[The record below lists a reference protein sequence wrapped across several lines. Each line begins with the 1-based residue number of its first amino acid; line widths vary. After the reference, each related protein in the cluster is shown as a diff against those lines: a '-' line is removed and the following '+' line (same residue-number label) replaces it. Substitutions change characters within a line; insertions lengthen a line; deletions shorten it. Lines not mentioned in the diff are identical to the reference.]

1 MRACVC
7 LVASAALYLPALLR
21 AQDNCFYDAS
31 GNADKLKIGYTDGN
45 MSLSLGQYLNLVIQG
60 AVEFPESYMER
71 LKGNRITALRL
82 AIASELTQQDNYV
95 FITDDL
101 NGPFLYKQKVE
112 HLNAGWNE
120 IPLDVPFEINGPLY
134 IGFRYVSYGER
145 LSMDGR
151 EDNDLA
157 NWIRFT
163 QSEDDPQSAW
173 QHQSGGNLNFQ
184 AIVEGDNLPQH
195 DVELQKLV
203 AKKYAQ
209 TGGDMPISLV
219 VRNQAAA
226 DINSLEVSCAVDGQE
241 PVTLLV
247 DNLNIASGDMALVP
261 VGNIVIQQDGIANLD
276 VKIEKVNGQDDENMA
291 DNSAT
296 LANVISK
303 KEYVNRKTL
312 LEHFSTMKCP
322 NCPDAHKMMEDA
334 LAYRDD
340 VIHVIHH
347 TGMGTDPLTIAPSSD
362 YMLFY
367 TNGSSGSYYAPAA
380 MLDRTNL
387 SVYGANDGQRST
399 PGPVF
404 FPQRKTFGKLVDR
417 SLSTHAYVTVGID
430 RQYDP
435 QTRMINVS
443 VSGAVP
449 SGDLA
454 RLSGDNVRLH
464 IFVTEDGVLS
474 YMAQA
479 GASEGKD
486 YVHNNV
492 LRQVLTETWGDAI
505 TFSEDG
511 TYASGNYSY
520 TIPEGSDAEKMHII
534 AFLANVDTSNPNND
548 KVCNANETDI
558 TGGNS
563 TGLESVSGAEPDI
576 RVFVSGDYMRI
587 AGDYENAKIYNI
599 SGQLVK
605 VIAGQVDLV
614 PLDDI
619 AHGVYVVRVNSSKGV
634 SVAKVM
640 L

>member
-1 MRACVC
+1 M
-7 LVASAALYLPALLR
+7 VASAALCIPTLLR
-21 AQDNCFYDAS
+21 AQGNYVYDAPGKVES
-31 GNADKLKIGYTDGN
+31 MKIGYTDGN

-60 AVEFPESYMER
+60 AVEFPDSYMER

-82 AIASELTQQDNYV
+82 AIANELTQQDNYV

-134 IGFRYVSYGER
+134 IGFRYISYGER

-163 QSEDDPQSAW
+163 QNEEDPTSGW

-219 VRNQAAA
+219 VSNRAAA
-226 DINSLEVSCAVDGQE
+226 DINSLEVSCTVEGQE
-241 PVTLLV
+241 PVTLTA
-247 DNLNIASGDMALVP
+247 DNLKIASGEIALVP
-261 VGNIVIQQDGIANLD
+261 AGNIVIQNDGIYNLN
-276 VKIEKVNGQDDENMA
+276 VKIEKVNGQEDENIA
-291 DNSAT
+291 DNSASIV
-296 LANVISK
+296 NVISN

-322 NCPDAHKMMEDA
+322 NCPNAHKMMEDA
-334 LAYRDD
+334 LAYRND

-367 TNGSSGSYYAPAA
+367 TNGRTGSYYAPAA

-387 SVYGANDGQRST
+387 SAYGANDGQKST

-404 FPQRKTFGKLVDR
+404 FPQRKSFGKLVDR
-417 SLSTHAYVTVGID
+417 SLSTHAYATVDID

-435 QTRMINVS
+435 LTRTVNVK
-443 VSGAVP
+443 VSGIVP
-449 SGDLA
+449 SGEIS
-454 RLSGDNVRLH
+454 RLSGDNVHLN

-486 YVHNNV
+486 YVHNSV
-492 LRQVLTETWGDAI
+492 LRQVLTETWGDAV
-505 TFSEDG
+505 TFNEDG
-511 TYASGNYSY
+511 SYASGNYSF
-520 TIPEGSDAEKMHII
+520 TIPEDSDAEKMHII
-534 AFLANVDTSNPNND
+534 AFLANIDTDNPNND
-548 KVCNANETDI
+548 KVCNANEIDI
-558 TGGNS
+558 TGGKD
-563 TGLESVSGAEPDI
+563 SGIGTVYGTEPDI
-576 RVFVSGDYMRI
+576 RVFVSGGNIRI
-587 AGDYENAKIYNI
+587 TGDYDNAKIYNI
-599 SGQLVK
+599 SGQVVK
-605 VIAGQVDLV
+605 VVAGQVDLI
-614 PLDDI
+614 PLDDM
-619 AHGVYVVRVNSSKGV
+619 AHGVYIVRVNSAKGV
-634 SVAKVM
+634 SVAKVA